1 MDFDDFLDFVT
12 IMSDRVSTYH
22 AMDRQKYNICI
33 YIYIFSLIQAQIC
46 AKLSWAFQIFGMPAY
61 LTTNIIG
68 RCVFLRFQ

>member
-33 YIYIFSLIQAQIC
+33 YIYIYSL
-46 AKLSWAFQIFGMPAY
+46 
-61 LTTNIIG
+61 
-68 RCVFLRFQ
+68 